1 MDSGPP
7 SAHGSRP
14 TTSEEFVYH
23 ALRTDILTGRIE
35 AGSRV
40 IQSDVAEQLG
50 VSVTPVREAM
60 RRLHTEGLV
69 ELAPHRGATV
79 VPLEL
84 AKVRE
89 IYDLRILLEP
99 RLVERSLPV
108 FDVERTQELEKLCDE
123 MDVETSVSRF
133 AELNQRFHDNLVALD
148 EGWLSRIVRMLRVAS
163 SPYVALS
170 LHAEPSLM
178 KISNAEHRRLLRA
191 FIEQDFDA
199 GRELTVHHL
208 SSTVVALEDHL
219 RGP

>member
-1 MDSGPP
+1 MDDRPASVR
-7 SAHGSRP
+7 ANRP
-14 TTSEEFVYH
+14 TTSEEFAYH

-40 IQSDVAEQLG
+40 VQSDVAEQLG

-69 ELAPHRGATV
+69 DLAPHRGATV
-79 VPLEL
+79 VRLEL

-108 FDVERTQELEKLCDE
+108 FDTERTRELEKLCDE
-123 MDVETSVSRF
+123 MDVETSVSHF
-133 AELNQRFHDNLVALD
+133 AELNQRFHDSLVTSD
-148 EGWLSRIVRMLRVAS
+148 DNWLSRIVTMLRVAS

-170 LHAEPSLM
+170 LHAVPSLM
-178 KISNAEHRRLLRA
+178 KVSNAEHRRMLRA
-191 FIEQDFDA
+191 FIEQDLDA
-199 GRELTVHHL
+199 ARELTVHHL

-219 RGP
+219 

>member
-1 MDSGPP
+1 MDRSPQP
-7 SAHGSRP
+7 ARASRP

-23 ALRTDILTGRIE
+23 ALRTDILTGRIK

-40 IQSDVAEQLG
+40 VQSEVAEQLG

-79 VPLEL
+79 GRLEL

-89 IYDLRILLEP
+89 IYDLRMLLEP

-108 FDVERTQELEKLCDE
+108 FDAERGRELEKLCDE
-123 MDVETSVSRF
+123 MDVENSVSRF
-133 AELNQRFHDNLVALD
+133 AELNQTFHDSLVTPD
-148 EGWLSRIVRMLRVAS
+148 ESWLSRIVRMLRVAS

-170 LHAEPSLM
+170 LHAVPALM
-178 KISNAEHRRLLRA
+178 KASNAEHRRMLRA
-191 FIEQDFDA
+191 FIEQDLDA
-199 GRELTVHHL
+199 ARELTLHHL
-208 SSTVVALEDHL
+208 SSTAVALEDHL
-219 RGP
+219 

>member
-1 MDSGPP
+1 MDDRPAP
-7 SAHGSRP
+7 VRANRP
-14 TTSEEFVYH
+14 TTSEEFAYH

-40 IQSDVAEQLG
+40 VQSDVAEQLG

-79 VPLEL
+79 VRLEL

-99 RLVERSLPV
+99 RLVERSLPL
-108 FDVERTQELEKLCDE
+108 FDTGRTKELEKLCDE
-123 MDVETSVSRF
+123 MDVETGVSHF
-133 AELNQRFHDNLVALD
+133 AELNQRFHDSLVTSD
-148 EGWLSRIVRMLRVAS
+148 DSWLSRIVTMLRVAS

-170 LHAEPSLM
+170 LHAVPSLM
-178 KISNAEHRRLLRA
+178 KVSNAEHRRMLRA
-191 FIEQDFDA
+191 FIEQDLDA
-199 GRELTVHHL
+199 ARELTVHHL

-219 RGP
+219 